1 MVTAEKSIIAQTSLS
16 GIDSFF
22 HSHRRHFT
30 RIYETVIVG
39 GGPAGAYLG
48 YLLSSQGKRPI
59 IIDQP
64 FITKKNS
71 FILTINQQLTQKYPF
86 LHNIA
91 LKSHIEHKLHLISPS
106 GYNAIFDEQYKTSF
120 ILVSKPQLT
129 KVLLDMAIKC
139 GAVYIP
145 QKVVSIHR
153 EQRLWKVCTAERE
166 YSAHILVGADG
177 VNSIVRKTV
186 FKPFQKD
193 ELAISLGYYAS
204 GFLEKATLMKFFNHR
219 NGFLWIIGDG
229 RRQIIGITDTLCN
242 SNGLKKDL
250 DEFLS
255 TQCKELKPYKKWS
268 ALNPQASSPDFFK
281 QPCTGNNWILIG
293 NAAGH
298 NSPLTGKG
306 ILHALWSAELAS
318 QALLASELRV
328 YDSLWREEYGKDF
341 IRISNQVKRFG
352 RPSLLD
358 NIIRYAH
365 CSKSLSNI
373 IFDLVTGD
381 NKGISTGK
389 RLLMETPRILFEYFE
404 REVQEFKDQM
414 KRNIE
419 SNYSGIEQITGKKSE
434 TIG

>member
-255 TQCKELKPYKKWS
+255 TQCKELKPYKK
-268 ALNPQASSPDFFK
+268 
-281 QPCTGNNWILIG
+281 
-293 NAAGH
+293 
-298 NSPLTGKG
+298 
-306 ILHALWSAELAS
+306 
-318 QALLASELRV
+318 
-328 YDSLWREEYGKDF
+328 
-341 IRISNQVKRFG
+341 
-352 RPSLLD
+352 
-358 NIIRYAH
+358 
-365 CSKSLSNI
+365 
-373 IFDLVTGD
+373 
-381 NKGISTGK
+381 
-389 RLLMETPRILFEYFE
+389 
-404 REVQEFKDQM
+404 
-414 KRNIE
+414 
-419 SNYSGIEQITGKKSE
+419 
-434 TIG
+434 